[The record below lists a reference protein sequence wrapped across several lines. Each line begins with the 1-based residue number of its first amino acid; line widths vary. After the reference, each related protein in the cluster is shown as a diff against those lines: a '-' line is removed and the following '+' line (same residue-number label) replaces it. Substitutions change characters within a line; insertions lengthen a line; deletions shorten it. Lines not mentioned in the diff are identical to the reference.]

1 MVSKKNSK
9 KNKLVLRAE
18 DYIFQVDQIR
28 KFALHNSEDWAMS
41 REIKFVTVARCQ
53 NLHETIWSM
62 EKKEKKCIKKKSRE
76 ERVMKESPAGACAM

>member
-62 EKKEKKCIKKKSRE
+62 EKKKKIYKKKSRE
-76 ERVMKESPAGACAM
+76 ERGTKESPALGAM